1 MRERLRVLLR
11 ESQLL
16 KGQQAQVQLRVL
28 AQPVALPLALQLV
41 LARWPVPPERMRRLM
56 NR

>member
-16 KGQQAQVQLRVL
+16 QGQQAQVQLGVL
-28 AQPVALPLALQLV
+28 AQLVARQLALQLV

>member
-1 MRERLRVLLR
+1 MRERLRVLKL

-16 KGQQAQVQLRVL
+16 QGQQAQVQLGVL
-28 AQPVALPLALQLV
+28 AQPVALQLV